1 MNKPTSPVTAH
12 QDRPRKI
19 EANAVYRSRSSAG
32 DVASALAALG
42 RDVRADMAGW
52 YARVTRPRET
62 KRIRRPSFLGL
73 KQITKVVAAGTAGI
87 ALVAFIAIRL
97 YERTFVI
104 YPAEA
109 SYVAADTIVLAAPA
123 SGQLQFIKT
132 DAAQGEPAFS
142 LLQDDGRT
150 ISVDMPCECVLANL
164 QVQVGSRV
172 TPGAAIG
179 EAIGRDPEIYV
190 VAMLDLD
197 RLLTLYGNPHISVTF
212 VDGETVPAVVNGLPR
227 ISELE
232 SSRTGMIR
240 VKFQPQRKLGPVE
253 LGQPVTVALDTFQPL
268 LRSWKSHLAWLWPER
283 VRAAGANTALPLPGK
298 SDREINM

>member
-1 MNKPTSPVTAH
+1 MNKPAKSITAH
-12 QDRPRKI
+12 QDRPHKL

-32 DVASALAALG
+32 DVLAALRALG
-42 RDVRADMAGW
+42 RDVRNDIAGC
-52 YARVTRPRET
+52 YARLTRPREL
-62 KRIRRPSFLGL
+62 KPIRRPSFLNFN
-73 KQITKVVAAGTAGI
+73 QVMKVFAAGAGGI
-87 ALVAFIAIRL
+87 ALVAFIGIRL
-97 YERTFVI
+97 YERTFVS

-150 ISVDMPCECVLANL
+150 ISVDMPCDCVLANL

-172 TPGAAIG
+172 TPGSAIG
-179 EAIGRDPEIYV
+179 EAIGRDPAIYV

-240 VKFQPQRKLGPVE
+240 VKFQPQRKLGLVE

-268 LRSWKSHLAWLWPER
+268 LRSWKSHFAWLWPDK
-283 VRAAGANTALPLPGK
+283 VRAAGAHSTLPLPSK
-298 SDREINM
+298 SDREVNM